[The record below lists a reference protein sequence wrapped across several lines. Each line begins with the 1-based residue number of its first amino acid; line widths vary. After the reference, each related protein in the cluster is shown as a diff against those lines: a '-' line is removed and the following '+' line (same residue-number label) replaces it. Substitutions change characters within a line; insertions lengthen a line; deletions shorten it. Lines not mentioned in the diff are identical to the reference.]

1 MSIFTLSLL
10 LAGGLILLFVG
21 AELLI
26 RGSSS
31 LALRFGISPLVVG
44 LTVVAF
50 GTSSPELVVS
60 INASLDGNPAIA
72 LGNIVGSNICNIAL
86 ILGIASL
93 IRPLAVEAQVVKRE
107 IPILIAISLL
117 MFILLLNNE
126 ISRPEGI
133 LFVSGIVVYTSLS
146 IYLSKKETSQKVKSE
161 FEEGIPK
168 AKTTVS
174 VSIIMSIGGLA
185 LLIFGSDLFVKGAV
199 GVAEKLQL
207 SQAIIG
213 LTIVSLGTSL
223 PELITSAVAAYKK
236 EADIAIGNIVGSNI
250 FNILAILGITA
261 TVSPVVAPDISILD
275 LSFMLGFAFLLW
287 PLTKTGFVLN
297 RLEGSILLLGYLI
310 YIYILIP

>member
-31 LALRFGISPLVVG
+31 LALRFGISSLVVG

>member
-261 TVSPVVAPDISILD
+261 TVSHVVAPDISILD